1 MSRSEVGESQI
12 TALHKAAAFG
22 WPQQASG
29 RPEGSAWEAQFLLAR
44 APEVVFARTSAQR
57 SAREVADEA
66 VAWCLARERSP
77 SQHRAVAELCARAE
91 RGERIDFDVVGA
103 N

>member
-22 WPQQASG
+22 WPQQ
-29 RPEGSAWEAQFLLAR
+29 AQFLLAR

-57 SAREVADEA
+57 SAREVADAA
-66 VAWCLARERSP
+66 VAWCLARQRSP